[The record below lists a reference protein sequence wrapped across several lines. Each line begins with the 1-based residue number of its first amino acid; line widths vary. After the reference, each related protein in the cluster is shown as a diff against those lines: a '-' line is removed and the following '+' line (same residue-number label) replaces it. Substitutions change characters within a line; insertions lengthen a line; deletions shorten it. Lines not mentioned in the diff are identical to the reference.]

1 MMMPDVLM
9 MLMADPSR
17 LDREALYELR
27 NLVARYPYFQTA
39 RLLYVKCLY
48 LLHDAAFGEEL
59 RKAALHAGDRE
70 MLFGIVEGIAD
81 FPIEK
86 QSGDI
91 GEGRHSLDRTLDLI
105 DAFLETHADETI
117 SPGLMDISVDY
128 TPYLLREEDAVEGE
142 MLKMKGQE
150 LIDHFLEKDA
160 SEGVRLLW
168 EQGDAHDMESD
179 ASLPSSLDEK
189 FGEVDDE
196 NFFTE
201 TLAKIYVKQKRYS
214 KALEIIKK
222 LSLKYPKKNAYFAD
236 QIRFLEKLIINAK
249 SE

>member
-86 QSGDI
+86 QCGDI
-91 GEGRHSLDRTLDLI
+91 GKGRHSLDRTLDLI
-105 DAFLETHADETI
+105 DAFLETHADETT

-160 SEGVRLLW
+160 SEGVRLLR
-168 EQGDAHDMESD
+168 EQGDVHDMESD